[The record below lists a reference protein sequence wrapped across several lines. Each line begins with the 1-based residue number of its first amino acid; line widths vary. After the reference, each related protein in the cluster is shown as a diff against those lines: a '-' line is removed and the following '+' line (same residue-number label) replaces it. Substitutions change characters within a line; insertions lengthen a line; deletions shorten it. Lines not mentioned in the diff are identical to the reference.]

1 MSHKLPKANVKRHKW
16 LTDFSSVE
24 LEIEKAPDPTT
35 SGTTTTLVPP
45 LNGTEAGV
53 DTTQTSAAGQSET
66 PLGDIDLKASPSTDL
81 KASPSTELIP
91 SKSNFYWLNFSQ
103 C

>member
-1 MSHKLPKANVKRHKW
+1 MAYKLPKANVKRHKW

-24 LEIEKAPDPTT
+24 LEIQKAPDPTT

-53 DTTQTSAAGQSET
+53 DTTQTSAAGASET
-66 PLGDIDLKASPSTDL
+66 LVGAIDLKASPI
-81 KASPSTELIP
+81 TELIP
-91 SKSNFYWLNFSQ
+91 SKSDFYWLNFSL

>member
-1 MSHKLPKANVKRHKW
+1 MPYKLPKTNVKRHKW

-24 LEIEKAPDPTT
+24 LEIEKAPDSST

-53 DTTQTSAAGQSET
+53 DTTQTSAAGASET
-66 PLGDIDLKASPSTDL
+66 LVGAIDLKASPI
-81 KASPSTELIP
+81 TELTP
-91 SKSNFYWLNFSQ
+91 SNSNFYWLNCSQ